1 MYRKLEEKTTGIPL
15 FGSLEFRQDWSF
27 AHVDI
32 LGKPREHRPKF
43 DLDKKKCI
51 NPKMDNFH
59 AQDLIKHCP
68 NEWYSTDKMA
78 DIA

>member
-51 NPKMDNFH
+51 NPKMDNQSH
-59 AQDLIKHCP
+59 GLRTYHKKQRPI
-68 NEWYSTDKMA
+68 
-78 DIA
+78 